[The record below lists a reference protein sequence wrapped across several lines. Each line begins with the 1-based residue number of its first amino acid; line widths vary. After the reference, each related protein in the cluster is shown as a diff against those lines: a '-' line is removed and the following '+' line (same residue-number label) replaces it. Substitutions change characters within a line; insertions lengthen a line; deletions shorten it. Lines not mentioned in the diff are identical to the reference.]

1 MTKRTLKDFDDILRD
16 LDPATA
22 ALTEEE
28 TRRGSAARER
38 IMTAP
43 VSDAAGIEVPRRR
56 RQGGRALVA
65 AAAAAAAAVAVPMVL
80 GGGSAFASW
89 SAVPEPLT
97 PSASAIASD
106 ACRSA
111 MGVNSD
117 GLQTVMGERRG
128 GWTFVLLQGAGGEA
142 ACLMPQ
148 KLIDS
153 DSGASRADGFFGS
166 YDPDPPAAPTPAS
179 DAIVESESMAGSVSL
194 PGRLS
199 LGTVDGWFV
208 WVRGYV
214 GRDVVAVTV
223 DPPVGPD
230 VEASVKD
237 GRFSAW
243 WPAGNAEGNDAGSGG
258 AWAFTVTLADGTV
271 QQTSSE
277 PSGAGP

>member
-1 MTKRTLKDFDDILRD
+1 M
-16 LDPATA
+16 
-22 ALTEEE
+22 
-28 TRRGSAARER
+28 
-38 IMTAP
+38 
-43 VSDAAGIEVPRRR
+43 
-56 RQGGRALVA
+56 A
-65 AAAAAAAAVAVPMVL
+65 AAIAAAAAVSVPMVL

-97 PSASAIASD
+97 SSASTTASD
-106 ACRSA
+106 TCRSA
-111 MGVNSD
+111 MGVSSD
-117 GLQTVMGERRG
+117 GLQTVMSERRG
-128 GWTFVLLQGAGGEA
+128 GWTFVLLEGAGGEA

-166 YDPDPPAAPTPAS
+166 YDPDPPPAPRPAT

-230 VEASVKD
+230 VEASVRD

-243 WPAGNAEGNDAGSGG
+243 WPAGNAEGDDTGSGD
-258 AWAFTVTLADGTV
+258 AWTYTVTLADGTT
-271 QQTSSE
+271 QQSS
-277 PSGAGP
+277 P